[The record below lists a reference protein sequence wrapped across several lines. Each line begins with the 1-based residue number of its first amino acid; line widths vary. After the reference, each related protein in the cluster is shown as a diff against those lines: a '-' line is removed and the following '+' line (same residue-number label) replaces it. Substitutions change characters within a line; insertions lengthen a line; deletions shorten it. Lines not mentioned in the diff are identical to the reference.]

1 MDQLAANVLSDLASN
16 LTSLVVKGTASAV
29 SAKIKAIKLEKN
41 AETIKNGYDEI
52 VNELISERE
61 EAIRIAQVYKSEL
74 DRYQISDEDINHLHA
89 TVGRV
94 LEIIPSFDPAAA
106 ANIEGFSQLK
116 NLISI
121 DTLKAIQ
128 LIGFNYKKAIGEPL
142 TELCADKI
150 YSLTSTKAANVGR
163 NKRKKT

>member
-1 MDQLAANVLSDLASN
+1 MNQLAANVLSDLASN

-29 SAKIKAIKLEKN
+29 STKIKAIKLEKD
-41 AETIKNGYDEI
+41 ADAIKNGYDEI

-61 EAIRIAQVYKSEL
+61 EAVRIAQVYKSEL

-89 TVGRV
+89 TVERV
-94 LEIIPSFDPAAA
+94 LEIIQSFNPAT
-106 ANIEGFSQLK
+106 NIEGFSQLK
-116 NLISI
+116 DLISI

-142 TELCADKI
+142 TELCANKI
-150 YSLTSTKAANVGR
+150 FSLTSPKTVNFGS
-163 NKRKKT
+163 NKKKRP